1 MRVTATENR
10 VSGITEIQPPPIP
23 TPAGPGARLRAARE
37 AAGLSLDQV
46 AQQLKLAQRQVKALE
61 EENFGELP
69 GRTFSRGFVRN
80 YARLLNLDAHDLLA
94 QLPDA
99 AQVPALESPALHS
112 TGTTIAELP
121 SADVAKPNFAR
132 WLIPLVLVGC
142 IVAAAAYE
150 WYGGGLAALNEPRRE
165 RVAAPEPAATALT
178 PLPNP
183 LLSENRPA
191 TDASPAAADDNV
203 SASRPMTTSA
213 PVVTTAQSPPL
224 PIDAPLLLAYAGPS
238 WTEVRDRSGQLLIS
252 RLVAAD
258 SNEAV
263 RGAGPFD
270 VVLGNAHVV
279 TLTYRGKQV
288 DLAPYTRQNVARLTL
303 P

>member
-1 MRVTATENR
+1 MTTTENR
-10 VSGITEIQPPPIP
+10 LSGATEIQPPPIS
-23 TPAGPGARLRAARE
+23 TTAGPGARLRAARE

-46 AQQLKLAQRQVKALE
+46 AQQLKLAQRQVRALE
-61 EENFGELP
+61 DENFGELP

-94 QLPDA
+94 HLPDG
-99 AQVPALESPALHS
+99 AQAPALESPELHS
-112 TGTTIAELP
+112 TATMMAELP
-121 SADVAKPNFAR
+121 GADVAKPNFAR

-142 IVAAAAYE
+142 IVGAAAYE
-150 WYGGGLAALNEPRRE
+150 WYGGGLAGLNEPRRP
-165 RVAAPEPAATALT
+165 RVAAAETAPTAVTL
-178 PLPNP
+178 LPNP
-183 LLSENRPA
+183 LVSESRPPL
-191 TDASPAAADDNV
+191 DASPAAAEENM
-203 SASRPMTTSA
+203 SASGAASTSA
-213 PVVTTAQSPPL
+213 SAVATVQSPSPS
-224 PIDAPLLLAYAGPS
+224 DAPLLLAYVGPS

-252 RLVAAD
+252 RLVPAD
-258 SNEAV
+258 SNEAL